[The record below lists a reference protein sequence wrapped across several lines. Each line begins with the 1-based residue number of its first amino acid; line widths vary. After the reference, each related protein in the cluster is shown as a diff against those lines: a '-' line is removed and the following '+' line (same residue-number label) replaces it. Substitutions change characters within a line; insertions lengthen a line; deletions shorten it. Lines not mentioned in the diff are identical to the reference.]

1 MRADT
6 AKVEGVAT
14 KVEGVATC
22 KKPRMSWN
30 PKMMFLEVLRRE
42 FLVYVFLQRL

>member
-1 MRADT
+1 MLVSVMRADT

-22 KKPRMSWN
+22 KKPRMI
-30 PKMMFLEVLRRE
+30 
-42 FLVYVFLQRL
+42 